1 MKIHIPSEQR
11 LRVSTNGERMFADVS
26 STPHQESLTIE
37 FYSFATKQ
45 IIIEKDFTFKMFIFN
60 QDQDISDFDYG
71 FWKDGKIVWQSF

>member
-26 STPHQESLTIE
+26 STPYQESLTIE
-37 FYSFATKQ
+37 FYAFAKH
-45 IIIEKDFTFKMFIFN
+45 IIIEKDRTFKMFIFN